1 MSEPTQNLVVVTRL
15 EDGAV
20 LDLRLNRP
28 KANILDAA
36 MMQALATELTAAAAD
51 PALKLVVIRGTGGH
65 FSFGASVEEH
75 KKEQA
80 PAMLAGFHALIRQ
93 LGHLPVPVAA
103 LIEGQCL
110 GGAFELV
117 LVCHLLFATPGAQ
130 LGCPEIRLGVLPP
143 VLAAVGAQRLGGALA
158 ERLLLTG
165 ASLPAAEAQQHGL
178 LTLLEGEAPALE
190 QLLAWYRQHLAPL
203 SAFALRQG
211 TRAIRQG
218 SGLFAALDRGLADA
232 EALYLQEILA
242 SHDGNEGI
250 EAFLA
255 RRPAKWV
262 NA

>member
-1 MSEPTQNLVVVTRL
+1 MSQQAENLVVATRL

-36 MMQALATELTAAAAD
+36 MMAALSAELTSAAD
-51 PALKLVVIRGTGGH
+51 NKALKLVVIRGTGGH

-75 KKEQA
+75 RKEQA
-80 PAMLAGFHALIRQ
+80 PAMLAAFHALIRQ
-93 LGHLPVPVAA
+93 VGRFPVPVAA

-117 LVCHLLFATPGAQ
+117 LVCHLLFATSNAQ

-143 VLAAVGAQRLGGALA
+143 VLAAVGAQRLGGVLA

-165 ASLPAAEAQQHGL
+165 ASLPADEAQQRGL
-178 LTLLEGEAPALE
+178 LTILEGETPPVEHIVTWFRKHLE
-190 QLLAWYRQHLAPL
+190 PL
-203 SAFALRQG
+203 SAFSLRQA
-211 TRAIRQG
+211 TLAIRQG
-218 SGLFAALDRGLADA
+218 SGMLDALDRGLAGA
-232 EALYLQEILA
+232 EALYLREILN

-250 EAFLA
+250 DAFLA
-255 RRPAKWV
+255 RRPAEWT